1 MEQPHFDRE
10 ALIAEVAK
18 RHKILLDPDDPAFAL
33 ITINE
38 IVLSRAIAIVE
49 GRLKEME
56 QRLAQISAQQTETA
70 KAIAENVI
78 TAGAAYVA
86 ERLKDAGA
94 DLIEKVQTSVVLE
107 QGNNQSGRRRSDKT
121 ILSFTLMTA
130 AFAAGFLTASLC
142 CLALSTL
149 RI

>member
-1 MEQPHFDRE
+1 MGEPHFDRK

-49 GRLKEME
+49 ARLEEME
-56 QRLAQISAQQTETA
+56 QRLAQISAQQIETA
-70 KAIAENVI
+70 KSIGEAII
-78 TAGAAYVA
+78 TAGAGYVA

-94 DLIEKVQTSVVLE
+94 DLMERVRTGAGLDLGKQ
-107 QGNNQSGRRRSDKT
+107 QSGSRRSGRT
-121 ILSFTLMTA
+121 ILSCGAMTA

-142 CLALSTL
+142 YLV
-149 RI
+149 I